1 MRYRRQVS
9 KSVAELKGAVL
20 LGMMRDAKTL
30 PGGIPNLLE
39 KMPADV
45 RATYFAASIVHSM
58 WYSYRALAALLDAYS
73 QVLGHAGGAD
83 FREIGV
89 RMAERDFTT
98 LLKIYAMV
106 ATPTRL
112 ADVPRQ
118 IWLQRFR
125 NAGVAT
131 SEAGDHNFRFTIA
144 GFPGIHPMQC
154 EILSGYGG
162 AVGQRK
168 AASFKTVHDRC
179 VHRGGK
185 DCSWNSTW

>member
-1 MRYRRQVS
+1 MS
-9 KSVAELKGAVL
+9 DPAAEFKGAVL
-20 LGMMRDAKTL
+20 LGLFRDAKSL
-30 PGGIPNLLE
+30 PGGIPSLLE
-39 KMPADV
+39 KIPDDL
-45 RATYFAASIVHSM
+45 RATHFGSSIVHGA
-58 WYSYRALAALLDAYS
+58 WYRYQALAALLDAYARIS
-73 QVLGHAGGAD
+73 PQGGGAV
-83 FREIGV
+83 FRQLGA

-118 IWLQRFR
+118 IWVQRFR

-131 SEAGDHNFRFTIA
+131 SETGDRCFRFTIT

-154 EILSGYGG
+154 EILSGYGQ
-162 AVGQRK
+162 AVGRRK
-168 AASFKTVHDRC
+168 TASFTTVHDRC
-179 VHRGGK
+179 THRGDR